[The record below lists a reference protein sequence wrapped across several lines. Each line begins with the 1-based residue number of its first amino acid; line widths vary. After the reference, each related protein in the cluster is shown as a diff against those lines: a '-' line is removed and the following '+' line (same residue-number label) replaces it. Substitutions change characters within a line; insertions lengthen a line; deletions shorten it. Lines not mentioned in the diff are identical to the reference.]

1 MSVSSRTAVVTSHRP
16 PNTRNE
22 SEQLPRADTPAPTFS
37 FCVVGDA
44 QTPAVTVSA
53 ISVSRILFVSA
64 SAVNGFSMSDAAR
77 ERDEEYAARH
87 D

>member
-1 MSVSSRTAVVTSHRP
+1 MNSDPPETEVNSYSEVTRPYQYSV
-16 PNTRNE
+16 
-22 SEQLPRADTPAPTFS
+22 

-44 QTPAVTVSA
+44 QTPAVTVSS
-53 ISVSRILFVSA
+53 ISISRILFVSA
-64 SAVNGFSMSDAAR
+64 SAVNSFSMSDAAR